1 MNAQPQTLDIRSY
14 NQGTRGIA
22 GVSLARYWVSII
34 FTVIVFIIGLVVDS
48 LSKEVIYSY
57 GHYGYGYAYN
67 PNRDTIEV
75 LGIITGVLSIVF
87 LLTYLILFIIY
98 FVRLYDFRRLI
109 PGDDVRRGAGSL
121 ITSLWLIVGSFV
133 LTVIFVAVV
142 AAAENPDLLVL
153 MILPA
158 LMLLV
163 GFIFEIIGFGQL
175 QGAGTLHRTTRNGFS
190 LLFISDLVYCFNI
203 LLAIILATVTS
214 SSALRG
220 EDVLTG
226 FSTVRIV
233 CGIISLVIMVLAMI
247 GWSMV
252 GKPVSSEPEGT
263 VPEPAPVP
271 QPAPTNPEPAPATPA
286 PVETAPEDLHLV
298 KTVDSEPEAVPEP
311 ALEAA
316 PEPAPEA
323 APEPEPEPAPA
334 PKPRPKFCTNCG
346 SPLTEG
352 AKFCGN
358 CGTPVA

>member
-48 LSKEVIYSY
+48 LSKEIIYSY

-153 MILPA
+153 MILPS

-175 QGAGTLHRTTRNGFS
+175 QSAGTLHRTTRNGFS

-203 LLAIILATVTS
+203 LLAIILSAVTTS
-214 SSALRG
+214 SAIHG
-220 EDVLTG
+220 EDTLTAY
-226 FSTVRIV
+226 STTWIV
-233 CGIISLVIMVLAMI
+233 CGSISLVIMIIAMV
-247 GWSMV
+247 GWSKV
-252 GKPVSSEPEGT
+252 GTPLRKGEMDGEPK
-263 VPEPAPVP
+263 P
-271 QPAPTNPEPAPATPA
+271 QPVAEPAPAPA

-311 ALEAA
+311 A
-316 PEPAPEA
+316 PEA
-323 APEPEPEPAPA
+323 APEPEPAPATA

-346 SPLTEG
+346 SPLREG

-358 CGTPVA
+358 CGSPVK

>member
-1 MNAQPQTLDIRSY
+1 MIP
-14 NQGTRGIA
+14 
-22 GVSLARYWVSII
+22 
-34 FTVIVFIIGLVVDS
+34 
-48 LSKEVIYSY
+48 EV
-57 GHYGYGYAYN
+57 
-67 PNRDTIEV
+67 
-75 LGIITGVLSIVF
+75 
-87 LLTYLILFIIY
+87 
-98 FVRLYDFRRLI
+98 
-109 PGDDVRRGAGSL
+109 DVRRGANSL
-121 ITSLWLIVGSFV
+121 LTSIWLVVCGFV
-133 LTVIFVAVV
+133 LTLIFVAVV

-203 LLAIILATVTS
+203 LLAIILATVTR

-298 KTVDSEPEAVPEP
+298 KTVDSEPEA
-311 ALEAA
+311 
-316 PEPAPEA
+316 

-346 SPLTEG
+346 SPLSEG

-358 CGTPVA
+358 CGSPVK

>member
-1 MNAQPQTLDIRSY
+1 MYNQALSIDPKSY
-14 NQGTRGIA
+14 NQGTRSIA
-22 GVSLARYWVSII
+22 GISLTRYWVSII
-34 FTVIVFIIGLVVDS
+34 FTVIVFIIGFVVDS
-48 LSKEVIYSY
+48 LSKEIIYSY
-57 GHYGYGYAYN
+57 GPYGYGYAYN

-203 LLAIILATVTS
+203 LLAIILATVTG

-233 CGIISLVIMVLAMI
+233 CGIISLVIMIIAMI
-247 GWSMV
+247 GWYQV
-252 GKPVSSEPEGT
+252 RKPIGNEPDGI

-271 QPAPTNPEPAPATPA
+271 QPAPANPEPAPATPA

-298 KTVDSEPEAVPEP
+298 KTVDSEPKAV
-311 ALEAA
+311 

-346 SPLTEG
+346 SPLREG

-358 CGTPVA
+358 CGSPVK

>member
-48 LSKEVIYSY
+48 LNKEIIFSY
-57 GHYGYGYAYN
+57 GPYGHGYAYN

-175 QGAGTLHRTTRNGFS
+175 QSAGTLRKSTRSGFTFLFVAD
-190 LLFISDLVYCFNI
+190 LLFCANF
-203 LLAIILATVTS
+203 LLAIILILATTS
-214 SSALRG
+214 SVIRE
-220 EDVLTG
+220 EDYLTE
-226 FSTVRIV
+226 FSTVINV
-233 CGIISLVIMVLAMI
+233 CGTISFVIMIIAMI
-247 GWSMV
+247 GWYQV
-252 GKPVSSEPEGT
+252 RKPIGNEPDGI

-271 QPAPTNPEPAPATPA
+271 QPAPKNPEPAPATHA

-311 ALEAA
+311 A
-316 PEPAPEA
+316 PEA
-323 APEPEPEPAPA
+323 APEPEPAPAPA

-346 SPLTEG
+346 SPLREG

-358 CGTPVA
+358 CGSPVK

>member
-48 LSKEVIYSY
+48 LSKEIIYSY

-75 LGIITGVLSIVF
+75 LGIITGILSIIF
-87 LLTYLILFIIY
+87 LLTYLVLFIIY
-98 FVRLYDFRRLI
+98 FVKLYDFRKLI
-109 PGDDVRRGAGSL
+109 PEADVRRGANSL
-121 ITSLWLIVGSFV
+121 LTSIWLVVCGFV
-133 LTVIFVAVV
+133 LTLIFVAVV
-142 AAAENPDLLVL
+142 AVAEEEDLLVL
-153 MILPA
+153 LLLPMIAFLA
-158 LMLLV
+158 A
-163 GFIFEIIGFGQL
+163 FIFEVIGFGQL
-175 QGAGTLHRTTRNGFS
+175 QSAGTLRKSTRSGFTFLFVAD
-190 LLFISDLVYCFNI
+190 LLLCANF

-233 CGIISLVIMVLAMI
+233 CGIISFVIMIIAMI
-247 GWSMV
+247 GWYQV
-252 GKPVSSEPEGT
+252 RKPIGNEPDGI

-311 ALEAA
+311 A
-316 PEPAPEA
+316 PEA
-323 APEPEPEPAPA
+323 APEPEPAPAPA

-346 SPLTEG
+346 SPLREG

-358 CGTPVA
+358 CGSPVK

>member
-14 NQGTRGIA
+14 NQGTRSIA
-22 GVSLARYWVSII
+22 GVSLARYWTSLI
-34 FTVIVFIIGLVVDS
+34 FTAIVFIIGLVVDS
-48 LSKEVIYSY
+48 LSKEIIYSY

-203 LLAIILATVTS
+203 LLAIILATVTG

-233 CGIISLVIMVLAMI
+233 CGIISLVIMIIAMI
-247 GWSMV
+247 GWYQV
-252 GKPVSSEPEGT
+252 RKPIGNEPDGI

-298 KTVDSEPEAVPEP
+298 KTVDSEPKAV
-311 ALEAA
+311 

-346 SPLTEG
+346 SPLREG

-358 CGTPVA
+358 CGSPVK

>member
-22 GVSLARYWVSII
+22 GISLTRYWVSII

-48 LSKEVIYSY
+48 LSKEIIYSY

-153 MILPA
+153 MILPS

-175 QGAGTLHRTTRNGFS
+175 QSAGTLHRTTRNGFS

-203 LLAIILATVTS
+203 LLAIILSAVTTS
-214 SSALRG
+214 SAIHG
-220 EDVLTG
+220 EDTLTAY
-226 FSTVRIV
+226 STTWIV
-233 CGIISLVIMVLAMI
+233 CGSISLVIMIIAMV
-247 GWSMV
+247 GWSKV
-252 GKPVSSEPEGT
+252 GTPLRKGEMDGEPK
-263 VPEPAPVP
+263 P
-271 QPAPTNPEPAPATPA
+271 QPVAEPAPAPA

-311 ALEAA
+311 A
-316 PEPAPEA
+316 PEA
-323 APEPEPEPAPA
+323 APEPEPAPATA

-346 SPLTEG
+346 SPLREG

-358 CGTPVA
+358 CGSPVK